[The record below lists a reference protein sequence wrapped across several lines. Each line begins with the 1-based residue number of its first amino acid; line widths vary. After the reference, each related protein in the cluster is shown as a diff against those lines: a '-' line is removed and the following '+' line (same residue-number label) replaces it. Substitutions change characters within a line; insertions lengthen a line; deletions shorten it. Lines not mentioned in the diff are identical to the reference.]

1 MPRKKKTTRRKKP
14 AFSILNAIEALAY
27 GSLITEGVAGT
38 SITGFL
44 FGDTNLG
51 MQETKTSLGM
61 GAFGRDQ
68 QTLSTSIVGAGEISL
83 GDIVSEPTLAI
94 STMTANFQNNILPMA
109 LGAFGISVSFKIGKR
124 LLRKPISSV
133 NRNLIKPAL
142 GAGIRL

>member
-1 MPRKKKTTRRKKP
+1 MPRKKKTRRKKP

-51 MQETKTSLGM
+51 MTTTTTGDSWHGT
-61 GAFGRDQ
+61 
-68 QTLSTSIVGAGEISL
+68 QTLSTTMVGEGEISL
-83 GDIVSEPTLAI
+83 GDIVSEPSMAI
-94 STMTANFQNNILPMA
+94 GQMTQNFQANILPMA
-109 LGAFGISVSFKIGKR
+109 LAAFGISVSFKVGRR
-124 LLRKPISSV
+124 LLRKPINSV
-133 NRNLIKPAL
+133 NRNLIVPAL

>member
-1 MPRKKKTTRRKKP
+1 MPRKKKKTRRKP

-38 SITGFL
+38 SLSGFL

-51 MQETKTSLGM
+51 MQTTKTSLGM
-61 GAFGRDQ
+61 GTFGRDQ
-68 QTLSTSIVGAGEISL
+68 QTLSTELVGAGEISL
-83 GDIVSEPTLAI
+83 GDIISEPTLAI
-94 STMTANFQNNILPMA
+94 STMTTNFQNNILPMA
-109 LGAFGISVSFKIGKR
+109 LGAFGISVTFRVGKR

-142 GAGIRL
+142 GAVIRL

>member
-1 MPRKKKTTRRKKP
+1 MARKKKTRRRKP

-44 FGDTNLG
+44 FGDSDLG
-51 MQETKTSLGM
+51 MNTTSVTDSWHGS
-61 GAFGRDQ
+61 
-68 QTLSTSIVGAGEISL
+68 QTLSTSITGAGEISL
-83 GDIVSEPTLAI
+83 GDLVSEPSLAI
-94 STMTANFQNNILPMA
+94 STMTNNFQANILPMA
-109 LGAFGISVSFKIGKR
+109 LAAFGISVSFRVGKR

-133 NRNLIKPAL
+133 NRNLIAPAL

>member
-1 MPRKKKTTRRKKP
+1 MPRKKKTRRKKP

-38 SITGFL
+38 SLSGFL

-51 MQETKTSLGM
+51 MTTTTTGDSWHGS
-61 GAFGRDQ
+61 
-68 QTLSTSIVGAGEISL
+68 QTLSTNIVGAGEISL
-83 GDIVSEPTLAI
+83 GDIITEPSLAI
-94 STMTANFQNNILPMA
+94 STMTTNFQNNILPMA
-109 LGAFGISVSFKIGKR
+109 LGAFGISVTFRVGKR

>member
-1 MPRKKKTTRRKKP
+1 VIVPRKKKTTRRKKA

-38 SITGFL
+38 SLTGFI

-51 MQETKTSLGM
+51 MVTTSTGM
-61 GAFGRDQ
+61 GTHSTTTT
-68 QTLSTSIVGAGEISL
+68 TLSGEGEISL
-83 GDIVSEPTLAI
+83 GDIISEPSLAI
-94 STMTANFQNNILPMA
+94 ATMTTNFQNNILPMA
-109 LGAFGISVSFKIGKR
+109 LAAFGISVTFRVGRR

>member
-1 MPRKKKTTRRKKP
+1 VPRKKKKTRRKP

-38 SITGFL
+38 SLPGFL
-44 FGDTNLG
+44 FGDSDLMFTPG
-51 MQETKTSLGM
+51 KQVYDAGHGTQSLTAGSWS
-61 GAFGRDQ
+61 G
-68 QTLSTSIVGAGEISL
+68 TGEISL
-83 GDIVSEPTLAI
+83 GDLISEPGQAV
-94 STMTANFQNNILPMA
+94 STMTTNFQNNILPMA
-109 LGAFGISVSFKIGKR
+109 LGAFGISVTFRVGKR

>member
-1 MPRKKKTTRRKKP
+1 VPRKKKTRRKKP

-51 MQETKTSLGM
+51 MTTTTTGDSWHGT
-61 GAFGRDQ
+61 
-68 QTLSTSIVGAGEISL
+68 QTLSTTMVGEGEISL
-83 GDIVSEPTLAI
+83 GDIVSEPSMAI
-94 STMTANFQNNILPMA
+94 GQMTQNFQANILPMA
-109 LGAFGISVSFKIGKR
+109 LAAFGISVSFKVGRR
-124 LLRKPISSV
+124 LLRKPINSV
-133 NRNLIKPAL
+133 NRNLIVPAL

>member
-1 MPRKKKTTRRKKP
+1 MPRKKKTRRRKP

-38 SITGFL
+38 SITGFR
-44 FGDTNLG
+44 FRDTNLG
-51 MQETKTSLGM
+51 MSTTTVTDSWHGS
-61 GAFGRDQ
+61 
-68 QTLSTSIVGAGEISL
+68 QTLSSSVVGAGEISL
-83 GDIVSEPTLAI
+83 GDLVTEPTLAI
-94 STMTANFQNNILPMA
+94 QTMTTNFQNNILPMA
-109 LGAFGISVSFKIGKR
+109 LGAFGISVSFRVGKR

>member
-1 MPRKKKTTRRKKP
+1 MPRKKKKTRRKP

-38 SITGFL
+38 SLSGFL

-51 MQETKTSLGM
+51 MQTTKTSLGM
-61 GAFGRDQ
+61 GTFGRDQ
-68 QTLSTSIVGAGEISL
+68 QTLSTELVGAGEISL
-83 GDIVSEPTLAI
+83 GDIISEPTLAI
-94 STMTANFQNNILPMA
+94 STMTTNFQNNILPMA
-109 LGAFGISVSFKIGKR
+109 LGAFGISVTFRVGKR

>member
-1 MPRKKKTTRRKKP
+1 VPRKKKTRRKKP

-51 MQETKTSLGM
+51 MQTTTTSDSWHGT
-61 GAFGRDQ
+61 
-68 QTLSTSIVGAGEISL
+68 QTLSTNLVGEGEISL
-83 GDIVSEPTLAI
+83 GDIVTEPSLAI
-94 STMTANFQNNILPMA
+94 SQMTQNFQANVLPMA
-109 LGAFGISVSFKIGKR
+109 LAAFGISVSFRVGKR

>member
-1 MPRKKKTTRRKKP
+1 VPRKKKTTRRKKP
-14 AFSILNAIEALAY
+14 AFSILNGIEALAY

-51 MQETKTSLGM
+51 MTTTTTSDSWHGT
-61 GAFGRDQ
+61 
-68 QTLSTSIVGAGEISL
+68 QTLGTTMTGEGEISL
-83 GDIVSEPTLAI
+83 GDIVSEPSMAI
-94 STMTANFQNNILPMA
+94 GQMTQNFQANILPMA
-109 LGAFGISVSFKIGKR
+109 LAAFGISISFRVGKR

>member
-1 MPRKKKTTRRKKP
+1 VPRKKKTTRRKKP

-44 FGDTNLG
+44 FGDTNLS
-51 MQETKTSLGM
+51 MVTTTT
-61 GAFGRDQ
+61 GADSWRES

-83 GDIVSEPTLAI
+83 GDIVSEPSMAI
-94 STMTANFQNNILPMA
+94 SQMTQNFQANILPMA
-109 LGAFGISVSFKIGKR
+109 LAAFGISVSFRIGKR